1 MHLFTEPSLHN
12 VVQTKSLLLAKT
24 DGNDTYAFQMGFPVD
39 IGSFH
44 FLNTSQR
51 MQGAVQTGT
60 EVFPNFLVEDI
71 DVTCRHETWHS
82 KSSRRGTGN
91 SSSYKKDPQ
100 YSPIKVSY
108 PSELFASF
116 HTSTR
121 MRCSH
126 THFGQIIG

>member
-1 MHLFTEPSLHN
+1 MTCTSLPSPAFTMSL
-12 VVQTKSLLLAKT
+12 QTKCPLLAKT
-24 DGNDTYAFQMGFPVD
+24 GSTFQMGFPVD

-44 FLNTSQR
+44 FWNTSQR
-51 MQGAVQTGT
+51 MQGAVENGT
-60 EVFPNFLVEDI
+60 EMFPIFLVVQDI
-71 DVTCRHETWHS
+71 DVTCRNETWHS

-91 SSSYKKDPQ
+91 SPSYKKDPQ
-100 YSPIKVSY
+100 YSPIEVSY
-108 PSELFASF
+108 PSTLFASL

>member
-1 MHLFTEPSLHN
+1 MHFTKPSLHN
-12 VVQTKSLLLAKT
+12 VAANKKPAFGQNGQHFS
-24 DGNDTYAFQMGFPVD
+24 DGLSGQHRQLPFFEYLSKDAR
-39 IGSFH
+39 S
-44 FLNTSQR
+44 S
-51 MQGAVQTGT
+51 
-60 EVFPNFLVEDI
+60 PNWHRSVSYFLVEDI

-91 SSSYKKDPQ
+91 SRSYKKDPQ

-108 PSELFASF
+108 PSTFFASL